1 MGFTQKFVNKYIKG
15 NEMFYRFINV
25 FSVDVFVRG
34 ANLLLIPVFLYLMTR
49 REFGIYN
56 YLYSFA
62 MTASGILNFGFY
74 VSLSKL
80 YADTIENIKKQSS
93 MIFTVTTSLLV
104 LLSISIIIL
113 YFTKTDISFFNYS
126 MKNNLDEINTSIYLN
141 YRTYVFIAIISMIF
155 TNYLTFFFISSENIP
170 KLQKFNIF
178 RLILSNG
185 TAILVLYFSS
195 SDTVMLRLAITYV
208 AELLLTIVFG
218 SFIVKRFIPV
228 FDFYYLKKAFKI
240 GTPIMIAAIM
250 ATMVN
255 FGDKFFVMKYAGVND
270 FADYSLAIM
279 LATIILIVFQSFNF
293 VWLPLFLKEKDMATL
308 KRKTKR
314 YTIFMFLA
322 LFGIGFIIFLVV
334 WVALKFKIIPST
346 YSGGILLVLP
356 ILIFSQIFA
365 ALIGLYVNF
374 MTYFEKTYI
383 QVFVGGVISFIGY
396 FLFDY
401 LTSAYLVVGAAL
413 ALLILN
419 ILSFIFYY
427 TRTQYYISNRLIH
440 NKA

>member
-1 MGFTQKFVNKYIKG
+1 MTAARVLYNDYPEYKKEIEIKKRVHKRHVHVVNKG
-15 NEMFYRFINV
+15 M
-25 FSVDVFVRG
+25 
-34 ANLLLIPVFLYLMTR
+34 
-49 REFGIYN
+49 
-56 YLYSFA
+56 
-62 MTASGILNFGFY
+62 
-74 VSLSKL
+74 
-80 YADTIENIKKQSS
+80 
-93 MIFTVTTSLLV
+93 
-104 LLSISIIIL
+104 
-113 YFTKTDISFFNYS
+113 
-126 MKNNLDEINTSIYLN
+126 
-141 YRTYVFIAIISMIF
+141 YVFIAIISMIF

>member
-1 MGFTQKFVNKYIKG
+1 
-15 NEMFYRFINV
+15 
-25 FSVDVFVRG
+25 
-34 ANLLLIPVFLYLMTR
+34 
-49 REFGIYN
+49 
-56 YLYSFA
+56 
-62 MTASGILNFGFY
+62 
-74 VSLSKL
+74 
-80 YADTIENIKKQSS
+80 
-93 MIFTVTTSLLV
+93 
-104 LLSISIIIL
+104 
-113 YFTKTDISFFNYS
+113 
-126 MKNNLDEINTSIYLN
+126 
-141 YRTYVFIAIISMIF
+141 
-155 TNYLTFFFISSENIP
+155 
-170 KLQKFNIF
+170 
-178 RLILSNG
+178 
-185 TAILVLYFSS
+185 
-195 SDTVMLRLAITYV
+195 
-208 AELLLTIVFG
+208 
-218 SFIVKRFIPV
+218 
-228 FDFYYLKKAFKI
+228 
-240 GTPIMIAAIM
+240 MIAAIM

-401 LTSAYLVVGAAL
+401 LTSAYLGVGAAL